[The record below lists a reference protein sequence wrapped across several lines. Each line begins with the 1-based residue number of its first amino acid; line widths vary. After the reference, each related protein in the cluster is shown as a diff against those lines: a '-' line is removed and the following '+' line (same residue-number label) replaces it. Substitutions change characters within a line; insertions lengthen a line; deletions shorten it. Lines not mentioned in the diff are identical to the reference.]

1 MVYDAQRQMPKRVII
16 LCIIIHSMYKELIII
31 KYIIK
36 IKERREAPSIIIY
49 Y

>member
-1 MVYDAQRQMPKRVII
+1 MMPKDNVNKFYNTMYF
-16 LCIIIHSMYKELIII
+16 IHSMYKELIII